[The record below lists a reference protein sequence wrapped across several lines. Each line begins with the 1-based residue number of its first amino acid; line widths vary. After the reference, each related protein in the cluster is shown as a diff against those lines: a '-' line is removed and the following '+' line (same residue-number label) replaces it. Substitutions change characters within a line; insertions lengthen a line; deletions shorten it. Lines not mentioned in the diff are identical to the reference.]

1 MFPNETQQK
10 LLTNYA
16 AKATNEEFIIIKD
29 PDITEGTLLATTP
42 MAWIPEGA
50 KVEIINENDEPLLE
64 SSETKNSDKN
74 TSSF

>member
-1 MFPNETQQK
+1 MYFYNKDTKSEMD
-10 LLTNYA
+10 LSDES
-16 AKATNEEFIIIKD
+16 EEFIIIKD